1 MNNNFKFDDVLAKMV
16 KSDLANGL
24 VPMLIGEPG
33 IGKSSWVEA
42 LARDIGTKSFTLA
55 CNQLADKS
63 DLTGARSR
71 KVTKTIN
78 GTKVDRYVQAFYPH
92 VVIGKAIDYA
102 EAHPDE
108 TPILFLD
115 ELNRTTPDVTSEA
128 LSIPTLRSIG
138 DQKLPDN
145 LKIIAAGNDKGNVN
159 SLDTASISRFV
170 LYHVSADINTFFDVN
185 TGLNQDVK
193 AVLVKHP
200 DYIFEIPKPVQET
213 VRDDDPDDD
222 EDDDDAAAKQSQFL
236 DLLGADTQ
244 LNQITTPRTITA
256 LSKWLNAYDDDNL
269 RTLLNSTYTNEQ
281 GELQSVLLDAIEAHS
296 GQTSFSTAVCEQ
308 INQRLSQPAAANAS
322 GSSLTKPR
330 EFSKLQNADSMTAID
345 SVLQGLTNN
354 TKEIERLL
362 TYALYDKSNNAQIID
377 ELVKVMPE
385 KMSDGS
391 VQKIFMLA
399 SSHSLNQDNARY
411 LCTLDAPVVNNSL
424 GSLRSFLD

>member
-1 MNNNFKFDDVLAKMV
+1 MNNNFKFDDVLTKMV

-42 LARDIGTKSFTLA
+42 LAKDMGTTSFTLA

-71 KVTKTIN
+71 KVTETIN
-78 GTKVDRYVQAFYPH
+78 GKQVERFVQAFYPH
-92 VVIGKAIDYA
+92 VVIGKAMAYA

-145 LKIIAAGNDKGNVN
+145 LKVITAGNDKGNVN

-213 VRDDDPDDD
+213 VKDDPDDD
-222 EDDDDAAAKQSQFL
+222 DDDGASKQTQFL

-330 EFSKLQNADSMTAID
+330 EFSKLQNANSVTAID
-345 SVLQGLTNN
+345 GVLQGLKNN
-354 TKEIERLL
+354 TNEIERLL

-385 KMSDGS
+385 KMSDSS

>member
-1 MNNNFKFDDVLAKMV
+1 MNNNFKFDDVLTKMV

-42 LARDIGTKSFTLA
+42 LAKDMGTTSFTLA

-63 DLTGARSR
+63 DLTGARSM

-78 GTKVDRYVQAFYPH
+78 GKQVERFVQAFYPH
-92 VVIGKAIDYA
+92 VVIGKAMAYA

-145 LKIIAAGNDKGNVN
+145 LKVITAGNDKGNVN

-213 VRDDDPDDD
+213 VKDDPDDD
-222 EDDDDAAAKQSQFL
+222 DDDGASKQTQFL

-256 LSKWLNAYDDDNL
+256 LSKWLNAYDDDDL

-281 GELQSVLLDAIEAHS
+281 GKLQSVLLDAIEAHS

-330 EFSKLQNADSMTAID
+330 EFSKLQNANSVTAID
-345 SVLQGLTNN
+345 GVLQGLKNN
-354 TKEIERLL
+354 TNEIERLL

-385 KMSDGS
+385 KMSDSS